1 MSKTDKYQTRED
13 IDELENLS
21 ERLALDLRKHI
32 RGLVCIMM
40 SHYCLIVYSFV

>member
-32 RGLVCIMM
+32 RGLVLVICV
-40 SHYCLIVYSFV
+40 CLSIQILF